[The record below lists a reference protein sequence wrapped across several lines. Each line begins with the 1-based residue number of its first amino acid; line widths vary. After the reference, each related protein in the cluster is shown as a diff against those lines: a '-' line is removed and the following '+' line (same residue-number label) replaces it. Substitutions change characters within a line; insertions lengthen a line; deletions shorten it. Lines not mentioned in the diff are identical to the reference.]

1 MDLETVIN
9 IEAGL
14 AATAG
19 EQMLYE
25 TQEWKASVAN
35 YLMRLKEI
43 RDLVATP
50 TELSPDEAVDLINSI
65 KKTAFA
71 EVMDED

>member
-1 MDLETVIN
+1 MNLEAVIS

-43 RDLVATP
+43 RDLVDSDMPAE
-50 TELSPDEAVDLINSI
+50 ELIDKIRKV
-65 KKTAFA
+65 AFA
-71 EVMDED
+71 EVMDET